1 MTNRKKNYR
10 VITYKQAFEDVLGIE
25 FDNRLK
31 KFVAELEKDG
41 HTEKSISFAI
51 WRTKDTLLE
60 QIPKGNSEICFFSF
74 LQILRHEI
82 SKYSWT
88 KDDPRWD
95 EYKKKKKREVKIN
108 EYAKRLNVNDFVYFM
123 QGENGGTIRIG
134 YTINPT
140 TTLKSLESGY
150 PDKLKI
156 LLVIPG
162 HSADAI
168 RLQRKFDK
176 HKLKGGWYKP
186 DKEIFDEI
194 ERLKTEYPHMVGD

>member
-1 MTNRKKNYR
+1 MTNRNYR
-10 VITYKQAFEDVLGIE
+10 IVTYKQAFEDVLGLK
-25 FDNRLK
+25 FDERLK
-31 KFVAELEKDG
+31 RFVSNLEKQG
-41 HTEKSISFAI
+41 HTEKSISYAI
-51 WRTKDTLLE
+51 WRTRETLLNYVPME
-60 QIPKGNSEICFFSF
+60 DSDIVFSGF
-74 LQILRHEI
+74 MEILRFEI

-88 KDDPRWD
+88 KDDPRWKEHD
-95 EYKKKKKREVKIN
+95 KNKKREVKIN
-108 EYAKRLNVNDFVYFM
+108 EYAKRLNVNDFIYFM

-134 YTINPT
+134 YTINPNT
-140 TTLKSLESGY
+140 ALKSLESGY

-176 HKLKGGWYKP
+176 HKLKGGWFKP

-194 ERLKTEYPHMVGD
+194 EKLKAKYPHMVGD